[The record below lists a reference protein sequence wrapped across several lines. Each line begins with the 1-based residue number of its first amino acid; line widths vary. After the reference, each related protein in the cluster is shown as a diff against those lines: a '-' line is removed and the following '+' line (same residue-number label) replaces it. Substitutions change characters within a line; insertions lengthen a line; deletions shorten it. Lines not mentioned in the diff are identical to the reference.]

1 MSIIPSNVYVD
12 RSCLLDQ
19 REKEKYIPLHSSH
32 QYHYYRLLER
42 HKKRLEEI
50 SMRKMDRSNRVTSE
64 KEIGFRLNENKKHIH
79 EIQ

>member
-1 MSIIPSNVYVD
+1 M
-12 RSCLLDQ
+12 LD
-19 REKEKYIPLHSSH
+19 
-32 QYHYYRLLER
+32 R

-50 SMRKMDRSNRVTSE
+50 SMRKMDRSNKGASE